1 MLLRVLG
8 AFPGLG
14 PLCWGVLAPHQPV
27 LGKGSF
33 PYLCPGSRVLV
44 NRPCV
49 CLGHT
54 HPEPLWAPPNDSQK
68 LLDVTLPSVEI
79 TGKRIE
85 RKCGNDVSPVR
96 DLGNV

>member
-1 MLLRVLG
+1 M
-8 AFPGLG
+8 
-14 PLCWGVLAPHQPV
+14 LAPLQPV

-33 PYLCPGSRVLV
+33 TSLCPGSGVSV
-44 NRPCV
+44 KWPGV

-54 HPEPLWAPPNDSQK
+54 HPEPPWAPANDSQK

-79 TGKRIE
+79 TGKGIE
-85 RKCGNDVSPVR
+85 RKCGNYVSPVR